1 MASKNAKIVSLLVR
15 KQNAGKLDWEETE
28 TSGEFQVA
36 FADFAIRIGRDG
48 NDISVRIFDAEGT
61 FLERFTDDDL
71 REEIEDSYTLMTGL
85 YDNARRSALKVDD
98 KLDDIISELESL

>member
-15 KQNAGKLDWEETE
+15 KQDAGKLDWEETE
-28 TSGEFQVA
+28 TPGEFQVA
-36 FADFAIRIGRDG
+36 FTDFAIRISRERTDVT
-48 NDISVRIFDAEGT
+48 VRIFDAEGI

-71 REEIEDSYTLMTGL
+71 REEIEDSYNLMTGL
-85 YDNARRSALKVDD
+85 YDNARRSALKVNA